1 MTTLFTALHVI
12 RFRNERGECE
22 LLLLQAA
29 QRRLHRGDRGELPS
43 AEERESLRVQAA
55 LAAHRRLHRGAR
67 GELPSAEERAPPR
80 LQAAHRRLHRGA
92 QSRASRC
99 FSFGAAMRTQT
110 TPPLF

>member
-29 QRRLHRGDRGELPS
+29 HRRLHRGDRGELPS

-55 LAAHRRLHRGAR
+55 
-67 GELPSAEERAPPR
+67 
-80 LQAAHRRLHRGA
+80 HRRLHRGA
-92 QSRASRC
+92 QSRASRRLHY
-99 FSFGAAMRTQT
+99 FR
-110 TPPLF
+110 